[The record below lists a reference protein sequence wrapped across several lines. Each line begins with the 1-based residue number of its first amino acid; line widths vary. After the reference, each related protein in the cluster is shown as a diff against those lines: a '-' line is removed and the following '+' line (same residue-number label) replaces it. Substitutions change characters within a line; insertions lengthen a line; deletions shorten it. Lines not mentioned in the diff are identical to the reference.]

1 MIEERSQHTNKD
13 DFVLHDLK
21 GERLSTKW
29 LSELY
34 IDITKFTDEYKR
46 TGKHI
51 VPYSLRH
58 YYATQQIYNGVQT
71 SFIAKNMGITE
82 ARLRK
87 SYDHAFTRMRV
98 DELLKK
104 KGAKQEAPKLHSAG
118 IGRYDLIGLVGKK
131 KEPNPLPSGLVH
143 IPEY

>member
-1 MIEERSQHTNKD
+1 
-13 DFVLHDLK
+13 
-21 GERLSTKW
+21 
-29 LSELY
+29 
-34 IDITKFTDEYKR
+34 
-46 TGKHI
+46 
-51 VPYSLRH
+51 
-58 YYATQQIYNGVQT
+58 
-71 SFIAKNMGITE
+71 
-82 ARLRK
+82 
-87 SYDHAFTRMRV
+87 MRV

>member
-1 MIEERSQHTNKD
+1 
-13 DFVLHDLK
+13 
-21 GERLSTKW
+21 
-29 LSELY
+29 
-34 IDITKFTDEYKR
+34 
-46 TGKHI
+46 
-51 VPYSLRH
+51 
-58 YYATQQIYNGVQT
+58 
-71 SFIAKNMGITE
+71 MGITE

-87 SYDHAFTRMRV
+87 SYDHAYTRMRV

-104 KGAKQEAPKLHSAG
+104 KGSKQEAPKLHSAG